1 MAVNRAFH
9 TNNVAALTTEQNLYR
24 DLVKEAIQI
33 YGHDVYYVDRTTVAL
48 DSILGEDSLSK
59 YTTRHPIEMYV
70 EDAEGGYQ
78 GEKEIIT
85 QFGLENRNE
94 ITFVVSKQRFQ
105 EMDSQIT
112 LEDGTVSTG
121 GSILLEAGSIS
132 RSSLSAV
139 LDTPT
144 KSFVQLNGTDSSSSN
159 SGDKII
165 QENDKDSFI
174 LSEESGTEFYLL
186 SDTATTEAD
195 RPQEGDLVFHPTF
208 SKMFEISFVDH
219 DDPFHQ
225 LDNNP
230 VYKLRCRQF
239 EYSQEVI
246 DTGIA
251 EIDEIEDDL
260 SKNPLDS
267 QFTLEQ
273 SSAVNENIRIFHS
286 AHEEGLLLLD
296 GTDGSSTDT
305 GDNVLFE
312 NDSTSVGENILLE
325 GTGADD
331 ETASY
336 LIQEDV
342 IVGDYTTRGSQDKTA
357 QNELFDSLDDD
368 VLDFS
373 ESNPFGDAGGT

>member
-132 RSSLSAV
+132 RLSLSAV
-139 LDTPT
+139 LDTPI

-174 LSEESGTEFYLL
+174 LSEESGSEFYLL
-186 SDTATTEAD
+186 SDTATTDAD
-195 RPQEGDLVFHPTF
+195 RPQEGDLVYHPTF
-208 SKMFEISFVDH
+208 SKVFEISFVDH
-219 DDPFHQ
+219 DEPFYQ

-246 DTGIA
+246 DTGIT

-325 GTGADD
+325 GTGADG

>member
-9 TNNVAALTTEQNLYR
+9 TNNVATLTTEQNLYR

-186 SDTATTEAD
+186 SDTATTDAD

-325 GTGADD
+325 GTGADG

>member
-121 GSILLEAGSIS
+121 GSILLEAGSIP

-186 SDTATTEAD
+186 SDTATTDAD

-246 DTGIA
+246 DTGIT

-286 AHEEGLLLLD
+286 AHEEGFLLLD
-296 GTDGSSTDT
+296 GSDGSSTDT

>member
-24 DLVKEAIQI
+24 DLVKDAIQI

-121 GSILLEAGSIS
+121 GSILLEAGSIP

-174 LSEESGTEFYLL
+174 LSEKSGTEFYLL
-186 SDTATTEAD
+186 SDTATTDAD

-246 DTGIA
+246 DTGIT

>member
-121 GSILLEAGSIS
+121 GAILLEAGSIP

-186 SDTATTEAD
+186 SDTATTDAD

-246 DTGIA
+246 DTGIT

-325 GTGADD
+325 GTGADG